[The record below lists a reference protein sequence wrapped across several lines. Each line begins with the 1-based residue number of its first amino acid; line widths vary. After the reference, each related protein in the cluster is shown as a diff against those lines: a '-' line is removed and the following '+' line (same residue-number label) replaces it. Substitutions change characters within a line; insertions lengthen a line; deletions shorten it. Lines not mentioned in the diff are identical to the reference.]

1 MSEREPVEPGP
12 AGGARLLLLV
22 RHAEV
27 ASHHGDV
34 PVTEQGLTMAAEFGR
49 KLGHECT
56 GRLLVL
62 SGETRRA
69 RETAR
74 AVAEGARAGD
84 AVVEGPS
91 VAFALRNPDL
101 YLAGVRVDMVSSA
114 AALADQVPGM
124 SEAAAVGVPFFA
136 GFLSAPDRIGWW
148 LRHHDPPG
156 DDAPTVLRRIMA
168 FAGSLAD
175 LGADAAQVTVGVTH
189 SPVLRACALAVGGHD
204 PGEPDWLGGLEA
216 HIRPDRSVQLSWLAD
231 RP

>member
-1 MSEREPVEPGP
+1 MSDPEP
-12 AGGARLLLLV
+12 AGPGAAARRLLLV

-27 ASHHGDV
+27 TSHHGDV
-34 PVTEQGLTMAAEFGR
+34 PVTEQGLTTAAEFGR
-49 KLGHECT
+49 KLGQEAG

-69 RETAR
+69 RDTAR
-74 AVAEGARAGD
+74 AVAEGARAVG

-124 SEAAAVGVPFFA
+124 SEEAAAGAPFFA

-156 DDAPTVLRRIMA
+156 DDAQTVLRRIQA
-168 FAGSLAD
+168 FARSLAD
-175 LGADAAQVTVGVTH
+175 LGSDAPPVTVGVTH
-189 SPVLRACALAVGGHD
+189 SPVLRACALAVSDHD
-204 PGEPDWLGGLEA
+204 PGEPEWLAGLEA
-216 HIRPDRSVQLSWLAD
+216 LVRPDRSVQLSWLAD
-231 RP
+231 RR